1 MNSWRSA
8 ACLAV
13 QMTAISVFMSS
24 GQVLALD
31 LVETP
36 TLDRTHKGG
45 VPAIQDRIPSE
56 PLIVDLEKRGRKAGK
71 HGGDINT
78 LIGRSKDRRLINVWG
93 YSRLIGYNEKLELVP
108 DLLKSVEVEDGR
120 SFTFHLRKG
129 HRWSDGKPFT
139 TEDFRY
145 WWEDIASNELLSP
158 SGPDQFMI
166 VDGKAAEFTIIDETT
181 VRFSWEKPNPQFLPT
196 LAKSRPPFIYRPAH
210 YLKQFTEK
218 YGDPAFIKAEMAKTK
233 TRNWASLHNQKDEM
247 YSAKNVDQP
256 SLQPWVVA
264 PGASKQRATMIRNPY
279 YHRVDTHGRQ
289 LPYIDRVIM
298 TVADKKLIAAKTQA
312 GESHL
317 QARNISFSDVT
328 VLKEGES
335 GSDYSTF
342 LWPIAKGAHIAI
354 FPNLNVKDPVWRKVM
369 RDVRVRRAL
378 SLGTDRTIVNQALY
392 FGLAS
397 EGNNTVLPNSP
408 LFNEERRLKWATFD
422 PSTANALLDEVGL
435 IERDGDGTRKLP
447 DGRLFEIIV
456 ESAGER
462 QEEIDA
468 LELIKESWREIGVKL
483 FVKPSQRDSLRNRAY
498 SGDLVMA
505 VWEGFENGLPTSGTN
520 PIGFVPASVDM
531 FTWYGWADYYESGGT
546 SGEKI
551 DYEPAQRLFDLYKSW
566 LTSADDAE
574 RTKIWTEILDIH
586 ADQVFSIGVISSVQ
600 QPVAVSNK
608 LNNVPKN
615 AFYGWDPG
623 AQFGVFRMDEF
634 WLAE

>member
-335 GSDYSTF
+335 SSDYSTF

-566 LTSADDAE
+566 LSSADDAE

>member
-1 MNSWRSA
+1 MKLRRLA
-8 ACLAV
+8 ALTAV
-13 QMTAISVFMSS
+13 QIMAVGVGGVA
-24 GQVLALD
+24 GQSWALD

-36 TLDRTHKGG
+36 TLERTHPDGL
-45 VPAIQDRIPSE
+45 PAIKDRVPSE
-56 PLIVDLEKRGRKAGK
+56 PMQVNLAERGREAGK
-71 HGGDINT
+71 HGGDLNT

-93 YSRLIGYNEKLELVP
+93 YARLLGYNEKLELVP
-108 DLLKSVEVEDGR
+108 DILRAVDVEDGR

-129 HRWSDGKPFT
+129 HKWSDGTPFT
-139 TEDFRY
+139 AEDFRY
-145 WWEDIASNELLSP
+145 WWEDIANSPDLSP

-166 VDGKAAEFTIIDETT
+166 VDGKPAEFAVIDENT
-181 VRFSWEKPNPQFLPT
+181 VRFSWDKPNPQFLPT

-218 YGDPAFIKAEMAKTK
+218 YGDPAFIKEQMTKTK

-247 YSAKNVDQP
+247 YSAKNIDQP
-256 SLQPWVVA
+256 SLQPWVLA

-279 YHRVDTHGRQ
+279 YHRVDEAGHQ

-298 TVADKKLIAAKTQA
+298 TVADKNLIAAKTQA

-328 VLKEGES
+328 VLKEGEA
-335 GSDYSTF
+335 GAGYTTY
-342 LWPIAKGAHIAI
+342 LWPIAKGAHIAL

-378 SLGTDRTIVNQALY
+378 SLGTDRTVVNQALY

-408 LFNEERRLKWATFD
+408 LFDEERRVKWAVFD
-422 PSTANALLDEVGL
+422 AEKANALLDEAGL
-435 IERDGDGTRKLP
+435 TERDGDGTRKLP
-447 DGRLFEIIV
+447 DGRPFEVIV

-505 VWEGFENGLPTSGTN
+505 VWEGFENGLPTASTN
-520 PIGFVPASVDM
+520 PVGFVPASVDM
-531 FTWYGWADYYESGGT
+531 FTWYGWGDFYESGGK

-551 DYEPAQRLFDLYKSW
+551 DYAPAQRLFDLYKSW
-566 LTSADDAE
+566 LTSSDDAE
-574 RTKIWTEILDIH
+574 REKIWKEILDIH
-586 ADQVFSIGVISSVQ
+586 ADEVFSIGVVSSVQ

-608 LNNVPKN
+608 LHNVPQA

>member
-1 MNSWRSA
+1 MISWRLA

-36 TLDRTHKGG
+36 TLERTHKGG
-45 VPAIQDRIPSE
+45 VPPIQDRVPSE
-56 PLIVDLEKRGRKAGK
+56 PLIVDLEKRGREAGK
-71 HGGDINT
+71 HGGDVNT

-93 YSRLIGYNEKLELVP
+93 YARLIGYNEKLELVP
-108 DLLKSVEVEDGR
+108 DILKSVDVEDGR
-120 SFTFHLRKG
+120 IFTFHLRKG
-129 HRWSDGKPFT
+129 HKWSDGKPFT
-139 TEDFRY
+139 AEDFRY

-166 VDGKAAEFTIIDETT
+166 VDGKAAEFTVIDETT

-218 YGDPAFIKAEMAKTK
+218 YGDPDFIKAEMGKTK

-256 SLQPWVVA
+256 SLQAWVVA

-328 VLKEGES
+328 VLKEGEA
-335 GSDYSTF
+335 GADYSTF

-378 SLGTDRTIVNQALY
+378 SLGTDRAIVNQALY

-408 LFNEERRLKWATFD
+408 LFNEERRVKWATFD

-498 SGDLVMA
+498 SGDMVMA
-505 VWEGFENGLPTSGTN
+505 VWEGFENGLPTPGTN

-531 FTWYGWADYYESGGT
+531 FTWYGWGDYYESGGT

-551 DYEPAQRLFDLYKSW
+551 DYEPAQRLFDLYKNW

-608 LNNVPKN
+608 LHNVPKN